1 MPFLKDEAVVRLG
14 WTLCHFLWQG
24 AVVAAALKLILPTL
38 KEARLRYA
46 ISCAAMMM
54 MAALPFVT
62 FDWLAA
68 NPAMSH
74 RLPPRAQSEG
84 WSETSPGSPRRQI
97 VEAQQ
102 PLTNQAAEPVLRGVV
117 VGWILGA
124 AFFSLRLCLSWVEVR
139 RLLRIHSDPLEEAWL
154 AKSRELVA
162 RAGIARPVRFLKS
175 AALQVPAAIGW
186 LKPVILVPAG
196 MLGGLTPSEVEMIL
210 LHELAHIARHDFAI
224 NVLQSVVET
233 LLFYHPAVW
242 WVSNR
247 VRAERELCC
256 DDVAVRLSGS
266 PLDLAKAL
274 TKLEESRLVPS
285 LALSAQGSDLP
296 HRIRRLLRPSTASSR
311 GPQAMIASVTA
322 FALVVGVCISCK
334 AKTATKEEAAIS
346 ATQAAMLQ
354 TRSFDVNVS
363 NVVNAVFAEVLQKDR
378 NIERD
383 LPQKLSVYFQ
393 NTTSVPFPKTN
404 APEGRAIFLNIGTGK
419 LLARAT
425 RRELDAVER
434 VLQALSRPPQ
444 ILLTARIYESKGEI
458 PLPEEVYRPGDK
470 AAGTAAILTWQ
481 QTRDFIELLAKT
493 PGNELLSSPRA
504 ITTLTSGGANV
515 SMSDAI
521 HQPIVGV
528 DFFPQLRPSPREFGL
543 TTKVTRSVDLRSSKG
558 DSNQTNG
565 PVYSMNAIGYITF
578 SARANLSSGQ
588 SMLLQSQ
595 PVITNVDQRKVWA
608 LVTGTLID
616 EKGKPLYEGESLP
629 LDRAKPSR

>member
-1 MPFLKDEAVVRLG
+1 MPFLKDEAVMRLG

-24 AVVAAALKLILPTL
+24 AVVAIALKLILPTL
-38 KEARLRYA
+38 KDARLRYA
-46 ISCAAMMM
+46 LSCAAMIV
-54 MAALPFVT
+54 MATLPFVT
-62 FDWLAA
+62 FDRLG
-68 NPAMSH
+68 PKPEVSH
-74 RLPPRAQSEG
+74 RLPSPAQPQS
-84 WSETSPGSPRRQI
+84 WSETSPGTPRGQI

-102 PLTNQAAEPVLRGVV
+102 RLSYQAAEPILRGVV
-117 VGWILGA
+117 AGWMLGTV
-124 AFFSLRLCLSWVEVR
+124 FFSLRLWVSWVQVR
-139 RLLRIHSDPLEEAWL
+139 LLLRIHSDPLEAEWL

-162 RAGIARPVRFLKS
+162 RVGIARPVRFLRS
-175 AALQVPAAIGW
+175 TALQVPVAIGW
-186 LKPVILVPAG
+186 LKPVVLVPAG
-196 MLGGLTPSEVEMIL
+196 MLGGLTPREVETIL
-210 LHELAHIARHDFAI
+210 LHELAHIARHDFVI

-256 DDVAVRLSGS
+256 DDLAVRLSGS

-274 TKLEESRLVPS
+274 AKLEESRLVPS

-296 HRIRRLLRPSTASSR
+296 HRIRRLLRPATASSR
-311 GPQAMIASVTA
+311 GSQAVIASVTA
-322 FALVVGVCISCK
+322 FALVLGVCISCK
-334 AKTATKEEAAIS
+334 AKTAPKEDGASAAS
-346 ATQAAMLQ
+346 QAARLQ

-363 NVVNAVFAEVLQKDR
+363 NVVNAVFAEVVQKDR

-425 RRELDAVER
+425 RPELDAVER

-444 ILLTARIYESKGEI
+444 ILLSARIYESKGEI
-458 PLPEEVYRPGDK
+458 PLPEEGYRPGDK
-470 AAGTAAILTWQ
+470 TAGTPAILTSK
-481 QTRDFIELLAKT
+481 QTKDFIERLAKT
-493 PGNELLSSPRA
+493 PGNELLSTPRA

-521 HQPIVGV
+521 HHPIVGV
-528 DFFPQLRPSPREFGL
+528 DFFPQLRSNPQEFGL
-543 TTKVTRSVDLRSSKG
+543 TTKVTRSVDLRSSKE

-608 LVTGTLID
+608 LVTGTLIN

-629 LDRAKPSR
+629 FDPAKPSR